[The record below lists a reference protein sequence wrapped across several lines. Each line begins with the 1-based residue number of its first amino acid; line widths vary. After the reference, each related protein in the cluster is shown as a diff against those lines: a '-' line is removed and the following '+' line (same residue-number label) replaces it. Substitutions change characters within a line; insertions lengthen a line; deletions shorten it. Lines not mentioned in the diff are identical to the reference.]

1 MPDARRARADDL
13 ARLLALYRVSEVSVA
28 AEPIEHAESIWAQ
41 TLSRD
46 GLTVFVAE
54 SEAKIVATCMLITAP
69 NLLRSGRQHAFL
81 ENVVTHPDVRGRG
94 YGRKSCLPRS
104 LLLGSRTAIT
114 SSCRAGGPI
123 LACIAFTSAADSSR
137 ASARPMSRAGPILA
151 DRDCCSARTN

>member
-13 ARLLALYRVSEVSVA
+13 ARLLALYRVSEVSA
-28 AEPIEHAESIWAQ
+28 AVEPIEQAESIWAQ

-94 YGRKSCLPRS
+94 YGRKVVLAALTAAWEQDCHHVFLQSGRVDPRVHRFYEGCG
-104 LLLGSRTAIT
+104 LEPGVRTAYV
-114 SSCRAGGPI
+114 
-123 LACIAFTSAADSSR
+123 
-137 ASARPMSRAGPILA
+137 ARRPDPRRS
-151 DRDCCSARTN
+151 